1 MVVLPFSLIGRPS
14 AVTVTQPVQRNP
26 VIARPAKNLF
36 KLILN
41 PTLSSDEHD
50 VYCIS
55 IIVKIRKIVQLL
67 IKLSI
72 STVFFGLIGLRHESI
87 IVDVFRWDLLV
98 QITEL

>member
-14 AVTVTQPVQRNP
+14 AVTVTQPVQRSP